1 MTPDELKEAAL
12 DLGITVE
19 QLLALRGLA
28 IDLTN
33 LN

>member
-12 DLGITVE
+12 ELGITVE
-19 QLLALRGLA
+19 QLLALEALA

>member
-1 MTPDELKEAAL
+1 MNPEELKEAAIE
-12 DLGITVE
+12 LGITVE
-19 QLLALRGLA
+19 QLLALEALA

>member
-1 MTPDELKEAAL
+1 MTPEELKQAAL
-12 DLGITVE
+12 ELGITVE

>member
-1 MTPDELKEAAL
+1 MTPKQLKQAAL

-33 LN
+33 LT

>member
-1 MTPDELKEAAL
+1 MTPEELKEAAL
-12 DLGITVE
+12 ELGITVE